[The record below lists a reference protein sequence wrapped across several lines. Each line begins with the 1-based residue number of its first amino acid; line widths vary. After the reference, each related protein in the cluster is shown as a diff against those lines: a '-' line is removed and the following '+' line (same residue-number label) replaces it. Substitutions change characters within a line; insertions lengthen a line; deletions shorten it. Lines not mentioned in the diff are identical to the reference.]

1 MLVIESCILNS
12 KLLPYAEKL
21 GYNLVFSEDGV
32 AGIKRVTLKGINTNY
47 LKKQINRLKSKNVL
61 IFIKPLTLDSLK
73 YAIVNKGVN
82 AIVLDDD
89 NVRIFKKTMLNL
101 IRINDKFVEIPLK
114 SSINTIYFGIT
125 IAYKWAPNIIFSSC
139 ANEFNELWSPIS
151 KIDYLTVLG
160 ADEEEVYKFVLFN
173 PMKLLYEFN
182 STNL

>member
-1 MLVIESCILNS
+1 MIESCILNS

-101 IRINDKFVEIPLK
+101 IRIN
-114 SSINTIYFGIT
+114 
-125 IAYKWAPNIIFSSC
+125 
-139 ANEFNELWSPIS
+139 
-151 KIDYLTVLG
+151 
-160 ADEEEVYKFVLFN
+160 
-173 PMKLLYEFN
+173 
-182 STNL
+182 